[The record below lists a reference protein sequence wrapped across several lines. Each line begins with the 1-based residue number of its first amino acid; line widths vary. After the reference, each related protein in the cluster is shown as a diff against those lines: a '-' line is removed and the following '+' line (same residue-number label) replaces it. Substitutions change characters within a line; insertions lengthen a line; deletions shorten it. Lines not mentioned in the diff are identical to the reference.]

1 MDKKSWIIV
10 MLCCALLG
18 VQFYLGNQHQ
28 KEKEAAQA
36 TAGRNAPAAAAATP
50 AAPSRANAPVPDAAT
65 QPATAA
71 NSPQTVAEQAQA
83 TPTGAPREIA
93 SLTARDSE
101 GNPVARFAFS
111 DVGGSVRYAEMSGK
125 AINTIDD
132 VLKHHDVRLNEDAPF
147 GIGNLMYNL
156 GEQAAPIFDN
166 TVYTVTAQ
174 TPDMVEL
181 TGRTPD
187 GRLTICKQYSLKPVT
202 KDEERAHSYMLALKL
217 KVQNNTGLDLAYS
230 NWGIFAGASYPIS
243 KAEGERYTY
252 IVAMDDGTFEKTSE
266 SHFHGMFSGDK
277 SREYKTDFKKLSW
290 AGVMNQYYA
299 TLVIPGKDSTCG
311 AVYSE
316 PGNYNLVHENANVKG
331 VSAAVGL
338 PSFDLQPRT
347 ETAPGGL
354 KTFTYDLYVGPKL
367 NQMLSEMPFGIDRVM
382 DYGWLTFISVP
393 MNWLINLFHGWFG
406 NWGWAIIGM
415 TIVVRGLIWPLHR
428 KSFMAMKRMS
438 LVQPKIQELKE
449 KYGDDKQK
457 INMETMK
464 IYQQYGINPASGCL
478 PMFLQIPIFFAFFY
492 VLQTAAEFRGQPF
505 ILWIHDLSQP
515 DTVGHLFGIPI
526 NVLPLIMAAT
536 MVIQMKLTP
545 KAGDPTQQKIMAF
558 MPLMFFFF
566 CYSYPS
572 ALALYWT
579 TQNIISIGQSYL
591 IRRMPMPE
599 LKKVSK
605 KKGKG
610 GFFQRMME
618 AQRAAL
624 EEQQRKAK
632 TARR

>member
-18 VQFYLGNQHQ
+18 VQFYLSNEHS
-28 KEKEAAQA
+28 KRTEAT
-36 TAGRNAPAAAAATP
+36 TAAHTP
-50 AAPSRANAPVPDAAT
+50 AAVPVPQQANPQPDAAL
-65 QPATAA
+65 PNAA
-71 NSPQTVAEQAQA
+71 GTVAPHSPQTVAEQAPGA
-83 TPTGAPREIA
+83 PAAGAPREIA
-93 SLTARDSE
+93 TLTATGDDGRE
-101 GNPVARFAFS
+101 VAKFVFC
-111 DVGGSVRYAEMSGK
+111 DVGGSVCFVEMSGK
-125 AINTIDD
+125 AINTTNAI
-132 VLKHHDVRLNEDAPF
+132 LKNHNVRVNEDAGS

-166 TVYTVTAQ
+166 TVYRVTGQ
-174 TPDMVEL
+174 TPTSVEL
-181 TGRTPD
+181 TGQTPD
-187 GRLTICKQYSLKPVT
+187 GRLTICKQYALKPVANE
-202 KDEERAHSYMLALKL
+202 KESAHRYMLSMKVM
-217 KVQNNTGLDLAYS
+217 VQNNTESNLTYS
-230 NWGIFAGASYPIS
+230 NWGLFAGASYPIS
-243 KAEGERYTY
+243 QAEGEHYTY
-252 IVAMDDGTFEKTSE
+252 IVAADDESFHKTSE
-266 SHFHGMFSGDK
+266 SHFHSMFSGDK
-277 SREYKTDFKKLSW
+277 SREYKTGYNNLAW

-299 TLVIPGKDSTCG
+299 TLLIPEKNSTSG
-311 AVYSE
+311 AIYSE
-316 PGNYNLVHENANVKG
+316 PGKFHLTHENANVTG
-331 VSAAVGL
+331 VSAAIGL
-338 PSFDLQPRT
+338 PTFALPGRT
-347 ETAPGGL
+347 ENAVGGL
-354 KTFTYDLYVGPKL
+354 KSFHYDVYVGPKL
-367 NQMLSEMPFGIDRVM
+367 NQMLSELPFGIDRVM

-428 KSFMAMKRMS
+428 KSFMAMKRMA
-438 LVQPKIQELKE
+438 LVQPKMQELKE
-449 KYGDDKQK
+449 QYGDDKQK
-457 INMETMK
+457 INMEMMK

-505 ILWIHDLSQP
+505 IFWIHDLSQP
-515 DTVGHLFGIPI
+515 DTVAHLFGIPI
-526 NVLPLIMAAT
+526 NVLPLIMAVT

-591 IRRMPMPE
+591 IKKMPAPE
-599 LKKVSK
+599 LKKVAK
-605 KKGKG
+605 KKG

-618 AQRAAL
+618 AQRTAL

>member
-10 MLCCALLG
+10 TICCALLG
-18 VQFYLGNQHQ
+18 VQFYLNNEHK
-28 KEKEAAQA
+28 KEQEAAQA
-36 TAGRNAPAAAAATP
+36 LAAQRTPAQTAGAPAAPATPAAAAAQP
-50 AAPSRANAPVPDAAT
+50 AA
-65 QPATAA
+65 
-71 NSPQTVAEQAQA
+71 SPQTVAEQARTA
-83 TPTGAPREIA
+83 PAGAPREIA
-93 SLTARDSE
+93 SLAVRDGD

-125 AINTIDD
+125 AINSIDA
-132 VLKHHDVRLNEDAPF
+132 VLKNHDVRLNEGASF
-147 GIGNLMYNL
+147 GVGNLMYNL
-156 GEQAAPIFDN
+156 GEQAAPIYDN
-166 TVYTVTAQ
+166 TVYSVTAQ
-174 TPDMVEL
+174 TPTMVEL

-187 GRLTICKQYSLKPVT
+187 GRLTICKQYSLKPVS
-202 KDEERAHSYMLALKL
+202 KEEERAHRYMLTLNI
-217 KVQNNTGLDLAYS
+217 KVQNNTSEDLAYA
-230 NWGIFAGASYPIS
+230 NWGLFAGSSYPIS
-243 KAEGERYTY
+243 QAEGERYTY
-252 IVAMDDGTFEKTSE
+252 IVAADADSFHKNAE

-277 SREYKTDFKKLSW
+277 SREYKTDFNNLSW

-299 TLVIPGKDSTCG
+299 TLVIPAKDSTCG

-316 PGNYNLVHENANVKG
+316 PGNFNLEHENANVKG

-338 PSFDLQPRT
+338 PAFDLPRRT

-354 KTFTYDLYVGPKL
+354 KTFRYDLYIGPKL

-382 DYGWLTFISVP
+382 DYGWLTLISVP

-505 ILWIHDLSQP
+505 IFWIHDLSQP

-526 NVLPLIMAAT
+526 NVLPLIMAVT

-591 IRRMPMPE
+591 IRKMPMPE
-599 LKKVSK
+599 LKKVQRK
-605 KKGKG
+605 KG